1 MTDKQNN
8 IDESQRRYAKQVN
21 LSQKV
26 AYFMISCT

>member
-1 MTDKQNN
+1 MIDKQNN

-26 AYFMISCT
+26 TYFMISFT